1 MRTIGLIAGKGDLP
15 RSIAEEAGRNG
26 LRVVAVALD
35 PVADPE
41 SLSAA
46 YIVESVNVGKLG
58 KMIAALKKH
67 GVKEAVFAGKV
78 SKELLYKNR
87 ITPDARAIKLLFTL
101 KDRKDDTI
109 MLAITRELE
118 KEGITLLDTAA
129 FCPGLLSKE
138 GVFTKKKPSSAQWKD
153 IEFGFAAAKE
163 MGRLD
168 IGQTVV
174 VKNRAV
180 MAVEAIEGT
189 DKAIERGGKLAVKG
203 AVVVKVAKP
212 RQDPRFDVPAIG
224 KNTIESMAASN
235 ASVLAVEA
243 GATIFMDKAASVRMA
258 DQAGIIIV
266 GYMPAT
272 E

>member
-15 RSIAEEAGRNG
+15 RSIVEEAAKNG
-26 LRVVAVALD
+26 LQVVAVALD

-41 SLSAA
+41 SLSGAHA
-46 YIVESVNVGKLG
+46 VERVNVGKLG
-58 KMIAALKKH
+58 RMIAALKKH

-78 SKELLYKNR
+78 SKQLLYKNR
-87 ITPDARAIKLLFTL
+87 ITPDARAIKLLLTL

-118 KEGITLLDTAA
+118 KDGITLLNTAA
-129 FCPGLLSKE
+129 LCPGLLAKE
-138 GVFTKKKPSSAQWKD
+138 GVYTKKKPSSAQWKD
-153 IEFGFAAAKE
+153 IEFGFEVAKE

-189 DKAIERGGKLAVKG
+189 DKAIERGGGLAMKG

-212 RQDPRFDVPAIG
+212 QQDPRFDVPAIG
-224 KNTIESMAASN
+224 PATLESMLAVN

-243 GATIFMDKAASVRMA
+243 GATIFMDKTACVKLA
-258 DQAGIIIV
+258 DQAGIIIA
-266 GYMPAT
+266 GYKP
-272 E
+272 